1 MKMEPFDRKYEWKA
15 VTLLSLVFGLVGL
28 DRWIISPLPPA
39 MVKDLHLNY
48 QDVGYIFGV
57 LGILW
62 GLFAILTG
70 NLSDK
75 FGHRKILIPAIIFF
89 SLLSGF
95 SGMAGGLVSLIVIRA
110 LMGATEGAFCPT
122 SFAATA
128 AAAKPSRRGLMQG
141 IQQSGFPLFGLA
153 LGPFIATQL
162 LKVVPSWREVFWVVA
177 VPGIVVGV
185 CMYLV
190 LKDPG
195 KLTHNEYPQNNQSN
209 RSDWLKVLKTRNV
222 VICML
227 VLCCS
232 MACIFVLSAMVPLY
246 LENYIHLNAQQMG
259 FVMSSIGFGG
269 FVGQFALPGMSDIF
283 GRKKVAVI
291 SFIAASLFV
300 IFFSH
305 TGSNSFGLFINLFFI
320 SLCCLGSIG
329 LITGRIAAESA
340 PIGMVATAIGLVVG
354 AGEIFGG
361 GVAPLIGGY
370 IAKNFG
376 IQNILYLAL
385 SGVILGDVCSLFLR
399 ETAPAVVA
407 GIKEVNHAPG

>member
-1 MKMEPFDRKYEWKA
+1 MGTFDRNYEWKA
-15 VTLLSLVFGLVGL
+15 VTLLSLGFGLVGL
-28 DRWIISPLPPA
+28 DRWIISPLLPEI
-39 MVKDLHLNY
+39 VKDLNLNY
-48 QDVGYIFGV
+48 QDVGYIFAV

-75 FGHRKILIPAIIFF
+75 FGHRKILIPSIIFF
-89 SLLSGF
+89 SILSGF
-95 SGMAGGLVSLIVIRA
+95 SGMAGGLVSLIAIRG
-110 LMGATEGAFCPT
+110 LMGASEGAFCPT

-128 AAAKPSRRGLMQG
+128 AAAKPSRRGFMQG

-153 LGPFIATQL
+153 LGPIIATQL

-177 VPGIVVGV
+177 IPGIIVGIL
-185 CMYLV
+185 MYFV

-195 KLTHNEYPQNNQSN
+195 KLKGGEKPGSNQS
-209 RSDWLKVLKTRNV
+209 SSEWLQVLKTRNII
-222 VICML
+222 ICML

-246 LENYIHLNAQQMG
+246 LENYIKLNPQQMG
-259 FVMSSIGFGG
+259 FVMSAIGFGG
-269 FVGQFALPGMSDIF
+269 FVGQFALPGLSDIF
-283 GRKKVAVI
+283 GRKKVTII

-300 IFFSH
+300 WLFSRI
-305 TGSNSFGLFINLFFI
+305 GLDSFWLFIDLFFI
-320 SLCCLGSIG
+320 SLCCLGNIG
-329 LITGRIAAESA
+329 LITGPIAAESA
-340 PIGMVATAIGLVVG
+340 PAGLVASGIGLVVG

-361 GVAPLIGGY
+361 GIAPLIGGY

-385 SGVILGDVCSLFLR
+385 FGVASGAICSLFLK
-399 ETAPAVVA
+399 ETAPAIVA
-407 GIKEVNHAPG
+407 KNKRT